1 MPGDSSVKLRH
12 VLAPSVSG
20 GRLSDG
26 SLLASWSAVRID
38 RSRIL
43 AAGQSRGVRPQ
54 SYILARTHSPARE
67 LAHTDPPILFVEYVS
82 AMVTQGHVASPAL
95 PQGFNSARQCISGVC
110 MLAVVLL
117 LAVAPVQAFRTLNTV
132 VPVNNKAQWDFVLA
146 DSMAKNQTVRAGL
159 EPAVEVP
166 VMVWRRQYPADPATL
181 L

>member
-1 MPGDSSVKLRH
+1 
-12 VLAPSVSG
+12 
-20 GRLSDG
+20 
-26 SLLASWSAVRID
+26 
-38 RSRIL
+38 
-43 AAGQSRGVRPQ
+43 
-54 SYILARTHSPARE
+54 
-67 LAHTDPPILFVEYVS
+67 
-82 AMVTQGHVASPAL
+82 
-95 PQGFNSARQCISGVC
+95 